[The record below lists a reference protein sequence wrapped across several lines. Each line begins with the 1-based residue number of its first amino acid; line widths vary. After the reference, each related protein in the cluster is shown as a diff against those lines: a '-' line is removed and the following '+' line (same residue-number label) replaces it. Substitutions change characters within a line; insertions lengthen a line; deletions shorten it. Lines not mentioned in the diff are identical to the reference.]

1 MTRESVI
8 LNVCGGLECRSECL
22 TNMQEALGSI
32 PSKEKKREKKGG
44 KGRKERKEKAREL
57 NTTKQQHTSD
67 PKYYMQ

>member
-1 MTRESVI
+1 MTRELVV
-8 LNVCGGLECRSECL
+8 LNVCGGLEGRSERL
-22 TNMQEALGSI
+22 TNVQEALGST

-67 PKYYMQ
+67 PKHYMQ

>member
-1 MTRESVI
+1 MTRQSVI
-8 LNVCGGLECRSECL
+8 LNVFGGLECRSECL

-32 PSKEKKREKKGG
+32 PSKEKREKKGE

-67 PKYYMQ
+67 PKHYMQ